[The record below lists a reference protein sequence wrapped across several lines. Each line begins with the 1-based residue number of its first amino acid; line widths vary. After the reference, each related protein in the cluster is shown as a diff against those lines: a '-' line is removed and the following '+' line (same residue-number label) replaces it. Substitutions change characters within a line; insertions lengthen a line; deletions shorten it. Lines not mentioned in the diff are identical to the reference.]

1 VASDNGKEKK
11 ILSKK
16 PMPMSKK
23 IKKEIS
29 SQEETEDEEEE
40 VFSEIGSEI
49 ESDEEYDSEGSGRS
63 DSEASWIDDKV
74 NAKSAVP
81 KPLATKRQTVKDVV
95 KKSPT
100 KRKIVEKKPKEYE
113 KPSKVAKVTKPM
125 TTSTGKKKPELPP
138 FTDKDVD
145 IDLYH
150 ASPTN
155 VVPVKIKVS
164 NNLIVSCRNVDQ
176 AESKNITYDY
186 AAITIQKK
194 TGNDKMFEFIM
205 PLSLTPRIISAL
217 KLIIRENTKFFEPET
232 LEDIPIRN

>member
-1 VASDNGKEKK
+1 MASDNGKEKK
-11 ILSKK
+11 ILGKK

-49 ESDEEYDSEGSGRS
+49 ESDEDYDTEGSGRS
-63 DSEASWIDDKV
+63 DSETSWIDDKV
-74 NAKSAVP
+74 NAKSTVP

-100 KRKIVEKKPKEYE
+100 KRKIVEKKPKECE
-113 KPSKVAKVTKPM
+113 KPSKVAKV

>member
-11 ILSKK
+11 ILSKN

-49 ESDEEYDSEGSGRS
+49 ESDEDYDTEGSGRS
-63 DSEASWIDDKV
+63 DSETSWIDDKV
-74 NAKSAVP
+74 NAKSTVP

-100 KRKIVEKKPKEYE
+100 KRKIVEKKPKECE
-113 KPSKVAKVTKPM
+113 KPSKVAKVT
-125 TTSTGKKKPELPP
+125 TFTGKKKPELPP